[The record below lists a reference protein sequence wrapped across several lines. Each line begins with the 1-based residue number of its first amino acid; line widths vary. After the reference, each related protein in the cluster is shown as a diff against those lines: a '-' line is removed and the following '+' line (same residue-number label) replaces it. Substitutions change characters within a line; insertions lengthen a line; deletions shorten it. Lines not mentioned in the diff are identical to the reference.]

1 MSLSHISTLDLSEG
15 METLGCS
22 NELKTVCYIFPIINT
37 QNLRDALQ
45 KMRHWTIAH
54 IGVYVERVKRVVGTS
69 NNGLMRDVIAR
80 NGIRNGKDKWGR
92 RDHAVKR
99 QSWWL
104 YLRGVGNL
112 LRSLLKMCLLTKFI
126 SLHRRWTRVASEI
139 LMDNKV
145 SNSDP

>member
-1 MSLSHISTLDLSEG
+1 MSLRHIFILDLSEG

-22 NELKTVCYIFPIINT
+22 NELKTFCYVFPITNT

-45 KMRHWTIAH
+45 KMRHWTITD
-54 IGVYVERVKRVVGTS
+54 IGIYVERVKRVVGTS

-80 NGIRNGKDKWGR
+80 NGIRNGRDKWGR
-92 RDHAVKR
+92 HDYAVKR

-112 LRSLLKMCLLTKFI
+112 LRSSLKRCLLTKFI
-126 SLHRRWTRVASEI
+126 SLYRRWARVASA
-139 LMDNKV
+139 V
-145 SNSDP
+145 